1 MIPTLFFYELGLVAL
16 GWRIGNS
23 NGLFAPPSAP
33 PKRSLLRRACG
44 AGRAPRC
51 LRLAAIDN
59 PRRLNQSY
67 FALPHGQTVPEVR
80 GLRLSSSARRAE
92 RG

>member
-1 MIPTLFFYELGLVAL
+1 MKQEHSVPLTPAMKKAVYELKGTIATTDPDVS
-16 GWRIGNS
+16 IS
-23 NGLFAPPSAP
+23 
-33 PKRSLLRRACG
+33 
-44 AGRAPRC
+44 

-59 PRRLNQSY
+59 PRRLNQSAFASSPSPLS

-80 GLRLSSSARRAE
+80 GLRLSSSVRRAE